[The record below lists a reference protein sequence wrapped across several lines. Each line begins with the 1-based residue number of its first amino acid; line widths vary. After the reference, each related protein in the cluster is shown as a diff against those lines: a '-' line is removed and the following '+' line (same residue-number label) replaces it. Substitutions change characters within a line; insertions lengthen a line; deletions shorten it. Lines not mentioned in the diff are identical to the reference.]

1 MSSRGHSRSA
11 SGMTVWLVYATVLDV
26 ISHALSQSRPSTST
40 RMRMSSGAARVG
52 CVSFIWIATFS
63 GSVSQSERFHAP
75 STAPGC
81 PCTEAEQSMY
91 CCDRRRHLPSLVPSP
106 G

>member
-1 MSSRGHSRSA
+1 
-11 SGMTVWLVYATVLDV
+11 
-26 ISHALSQSRPSTST
+26 
-40 RMRMSSGAARVG
+40 MSSGAARVG

-63 GSVSQSERFHAP
+63 GSVSQSEFPRSFHRARM
-75 STAPGC
+75 S
-81 PCTEAEQSMY
+81 CTEAEQSMY